1 MTGKERIQK
10 TCKLEPTD
18 KVPMFEQS
26 ICSKVASEVMGKA
39 MYVGGGEL
47 RMMEAE
53 AWLKSDEA
61 HDDFVAK
68 MKADTI
74 EFYRHMGYSLIR
86 MPWRAA
92 ARPSEKLDD
101 FHYLYGNKNASWSV
115 SKHDPGSDSF
125 QEIDSSERQLTV
137 EDLIERLE
145 TQARDYVKPTKSPI
159 TYDDLDWL
167 YEQVGD
173 SMGLA
178 GGAGFTMIPMR
189 PAWWQAMALRPDL
202 VAAHL
207 ERVTDMNVLNME
219 EEAQH
224 HIDMFNGGGDLA
236 NNDGPVYSPKAFR
249 DLMLPQVKRIAEM
262 SHQVGL
268 CYFFRTDGWLWPIAD
283 MLFGESGVG
292 GYGEIDA
299 QAGMDVLEVKKKFPR
314 LVCWGGMDCG
324 RLLTFGTPQ
333 EIADETKRVL
343 DGCREVG
350 GLIFGSSNAI
360 HSAIPTANY
369 LAMIEAARA
378 NGC

>member
-1 MTGKERIQK
+1 MTGKERIRK

-26 ICSKVASEVMGKA
+26 ICSKVASDVMGRP
-39 MYVGGGEL
+39 MYLGGGEL

-53 AWLKSDEA
+53 AWLKGDEA
-61 HDDFVAK
+61 HDEFVAK
-68 MKADTI
+68 MKADTL
-74 EFYRHMGYSLIR
+74 EFYQHMGYSLIR

-92 ARPSEKLDD
+92 ARPAKKIDE
-101 FHYLYGNKNASWSV
+101 FHYLYGDRNASWSV
-115 SKHDPGSDSF
+115 SKYDPDSDSF
-125 QEIDSSERQLTV
+125 QTIDSSDRALTS
-137 EDLIERLE
+137 DQLIERLE
-145 TQARDYVKPTKSPI
+145 AQSESYVKPTK
-159 TYDDLDWL
+159 TRLTFDDLDWL

-173 SMGLA
+173 SIGLA
-178 GGAGFTMIPMR
+178 GGAGFIIIPMQ
-189 PAWWQAMALRPDL
+189 PAWWEATALRPDL
-202 VAAHL
+202 VGQHL
-207 ERVTDMNVLNME
+207 ERVTDMNLLNME
-219 EEAQH
+219 AEAQH
-224 HIDMFNGGGDLA
+224 RIDMFNGGGDLA
-236 NNDGPVYSPKAFR
+236 NNDGPVYSPKVFR
-249 DLMLPQVKRIAEM
+249 ELMLPQVKRIAEK
-262 SHQVGL
+262 SHELDL

-360 HSAIPTANY
+360 HSAIPTENY